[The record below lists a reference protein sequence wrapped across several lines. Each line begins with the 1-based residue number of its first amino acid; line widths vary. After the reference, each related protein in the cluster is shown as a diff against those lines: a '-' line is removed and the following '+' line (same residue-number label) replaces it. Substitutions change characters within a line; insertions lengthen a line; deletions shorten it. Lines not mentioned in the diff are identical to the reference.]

1 MIAPKLRFSEFKDEW
16 FEKKLEEIAT
26 VERGKFSPRPRND
39 PKFYNGEMPFI
50 QTGDVANCGI
60 YLEKYTQTLNEEG
73 IKVSKV
79 FPKNSIL
86 ITIAANIG
94 DTAITRFP
102 VACPDSLVA
111 IQPLENIANTH
122 FLNNLLELKKEY
134 LDSQATQNA
143 QKNINLQVLKP
154 LELVIPNYQEQ
165 TKIAEFLS
173 AVDDKISQLSRELE
187 LLNQYKKGVM
197 QKIFSQEIRFK
208 NENGEDFG
216 EWEEV
221 PLNFVCDVRDGTH
234 DSPKYVKKGYP
245 LVTSKNLKDGKLDLT
260 DISLISQTDFDNI
273 NKRSKV
279 HTGDII
285 FGMIG
290 TIGNPVLLKESNFA
304 IKNVALIKEK
314 DELLNKFLIH
324 FLNSSLF
331 DRQVKVLNVGN
342 TQKFLSLNQ
351 IRNLSVPKPTIQ
363 EQEKIAEFLTAID
376 ERIDHTTTQLNHT
389 KQWKKGLLQQMFV

>member
-1 MIAPKLRFSEFKDEW
+1 MIAPKLRFNEFEEDW
-16 FEKKLEEIAT
+16 QTKKLGDLVTIKSGYSPSKYDLNNFGEVPFLKVEELNNCDKYQ
-26 VERGKFSPRPRND
+26 EKSR
-39 PKFYNGEMPFI
+39 FYSDLNKDI
-50 QTGDVANCGI
+50 VA
-60 YLEKYTQTLNEEG
+60 EKSV
-73 IKVSKV
+73 I
-79 FPKNSIL
+79 FPKRG
-86 ITIAANIG
+86 AAI
-94 DTAITRFP
+94 
-102 VACPDSLVA
+102 
-111 IQPLENIANTH
+111 
-122 FLNNLLELKKEY
+122 LNNKVRLLKVPAL
-134 LDSQATQNA
+134 LDSNLMALTFNSEE
-143 QKNINLQVLKP
+143 NPEFYYYLINKIELFKIADTSTIPQINNKHIEPYEVLTTTK
-154 LELVIPNYQEQ
+154 EEQ

-173 AVDDKISQLSRELE
+173 AVDDKISQLSRQLE
-187 LLNQYKKGVM
+187 LLKQYKKGVM

-208 NENGEDFG
+208 NDNGEDFG

-234 DSPKYVKKGYP
+234 DSPKYVKKGYA

-324 FLNSSLF
+324 FLNSSSF
-331 DRQVKVLNVGN
+331 DRQVKVLNAGN

-376 ERIDHTTTQLNHT
+376 ERIDHTTAQLTQT

>member
-376 ERIDHTTTQLNHT
+376 ERIDHTTAQLTHT